1 MKVKV
6 TWRNKNPFTPRIE
19 NLGRVSEAELPDET
33 TFEEI
38 EEFAIDATPEGF
50 FLKYIGLPDYIM
62 EYEYCDTSK
71 KKKRIICQ
79 RYKKEPATTKYS
91 DMEVCQSCCDRL
103 DREFD
108 EEYR

>member
-19 NLGRVSEAELPDET
+19 NLGKIAEAELPEDI
-33 TFEEI
+33 TFEDI
-38 EEFAIDATPEGF
+38 EQYAIEATPDGF
-50 FLKYIGLPDYIM
+50 FLKFIGMPDYIM
-62 EYEYCDTSK
+62 EYAYCDIAK
-71 KKKRIICQ
+71 KKKRTLCQ
-79 RYKKEPATTKYS
+79 ECKKASATIKYGN
-91 DMEVCQSCCDRL
+91 MEVCESCCDRL